1 MPREKGRLMGIGMK
15 EQSPVLCDLM
25 FDRSPYNS
33 ICSIYWTYLY
43 GTTEISVGYFFIYW
57 VKLFDMHYT
66 MKVTHLKAWQLFY
79 SVTLYFNKALIYF
92 VIALTNIE
100 HIA

>member
-1 MPREKGRLMGIGMK
+1 MGIGMK

-43 GTTEISVGYFFIYW
+43 GTTEISV
-57 VKLFDMHYT
+57 
-66 MKVTHLKAWQLFY
+66 
-79 SVTLYFNKALIYF
+79 
-92 VIALTNIE
+92 
-100 HIA
+100 